1 MSIVFYARR
10 VSERLEQ
17 RLRVEPTLTMQLT
30 DPACD
35 FDRALYLRLFE
46 APGASLPSGLFARAE
61 RLDAERTRLWES
73 LARDRVEARD
83 VDAALEI
90 EAAWLGLSWGFAGT
104 KASELL
110 FGEGGTPVGE
120 DLGYG
125 PARVLTNQEVRA
137 VRDELVAVDVIDFAT
152 RFHDGFLAWGRS
164 VDISTAADA
173 EHVSFAFTVAART
186 RLVAYLRDATSE
198 YRALLVWSQ

>member
-1 MSIVFYARR
+1 MGIVFYARR
-10 VSERLEQ
+10 ISEPLEQ
-17 RLRVEPTLTMQLT
+17 RLLLEPALTEQLT

-35 FDRALYLRLFE
+35 FDRAVYLRPFE
-46 APGASLPSGLFARAE
+46 EQGKALPEGLFARAE
-61 RLDAERTRLWES
+61 RLEAERTRLWEK
-73 LARDRVEARD
+73 LVRDRVAPRD

-104 KASELL
+104 RACELL

-120 DLGYG
+120 DVGYG
-125 PARVLTNQEVRA
+125 PARVLTNHQVRA
-137 VRDELVAVDVIDFAT
+137 VRDELVAVDVIELAT
-152 RFHDGFLAWGRS
+152 RFHDGFVAWGRS

-173 EHVSFAFTVAART
+173 EHLSFALTIAART